1 MILWLF
7 YGQNFKENFEGSHG
21 FLRNKNSENISPKSD
36 PPKRNYEGK
45 ILNPKPEFIFG

>member
-21 FLRNKNSENISPKSD
+21 FFRNKNSENILPKSD
-36 PPKRNYEGK
+36 PPKRIYEGK
-45 ILNPKPEFIFG
+45 ILNPKPDFIFG